1 MKRCTNGHFYDEEKY
16 DHCPQCDID
25 ENYSSGVGA
34 LETNR
39 QYVSNNGIYE
49 SGRYSSQ
56 YVNEAVYGGDGY
68 TEGYGYLD
76 HYNDKEG
83 EETVALYKK
92 VKGFSPVVG
101 WLVCVEG
108 ASKGKDFSIR
118 PERNFIGRDASM
130 DICIGGDNTI
140 SSKKHAIISYNP
152 KEAVFR
158 VMPGEGHGIVYL
170 NNNEVFGAEK
180 LKRGDIIQVGE
191 TNLIFV
197 PLCGEDFTW

>member
-16 DHCPQCDID
+16 THCPQCDI
-25 ENYSSGVGA
+25 ENDSSQTVA
-34 LETNR
+34 LESNR
-39 QYVSNNGIYE
+39 
-49 SGRYSSQ
+49 R
-56 YVNEAVYGGDGY
+56 YVNSNPSYGSGMYSPQHTNENVYGTDGY

-76 HYNDKEG
+76 HYNEQEG
-83 EETVALYKK
+83 DETVALYKK

-108 ASKGKDFSIR
+108 ASKGKDFVIR
-118 PERNFIGRDASM
+118 PERNFIGRDPSM

-152 KEAVFR
+152 KEAIFR

-170 NNNEVFGAEK
+170 NNNEVCSAEK